1 MTTRL
6 LISSHDEDTGT
17 TLSIQGD
24 VDASTV
30 DELRTALAT
39 CRKNGVVVIDLAG
52 VPFIDSSGLGALVQ
66 ASRATKD
73 AGGQLR
79 VANAGPAV
87 ARAAQYA
94 GLTDHLGMPAAS

>member
-1 MTTRL
+1 MTKL
-6 LISSHDEDTGT
+6 LITSKDDEAGT
-17 TLSIQGD
+17 TVCVQGD
-24 VDASTV
+24 IDAATV
-30 DELRTALAT
+30 DELRAALHA

-66 ASRATKD
+66 ASRAAKD

-87 ARAAQYA
+87 QRAAQYA
-94 GLTDHLGMPAAS
+94 GLVDHLGMPAA